1 MVLPHKKSKSNGNK
15 IYSNPNIII
24 ILLQM
29 DDNVKFDFLFLHPQY
44 HNNLT
49 NNGAYD
55 ISKHD
60 HKFEHNKMAQYLR
73 KKKK

>member
-1 MVLPHKKSKSNGNK
+1 
-15 IYSNPNIII
+15 
-24 ILLQM
+24 M

-55 ISKHD
+55 ISKYD